1 MPLCV
6 APIQSLIPCLPVRKK
21 DKDIRKVLNHA
32 SEMAGSTREEPDSS
46 ALESLAHTHRSEE
59 DAEGKVL
66 GTSHP
71 IDSMLPRH
79 NADYYGALTRSY
91 S

>member
-1 MPLCV
+1 MPLCL

-32 SEMAGSTREEPDSS
+32 SEMASSTPEEPDSS
-46 ALESLAHTHRSEE
+46 GLEHLSEE

-66 GTSHP
+66 GKSHP
-71 IDSMLPRH
+71 IDSMLPRRS
-79 NADYYGALTRSY
+79 ADHRGSH
-91 S
+91 